1 MKEPEADNTCLERGY
16 VEQALE
22 SQNLEN
28 SKSTIPSL
36 PGGTVCF
43 FFFNPS
49 FSVCAGHTV
58 CS

>member
-1 MKEPEADNTCLERGY
+1 MKQT
-16 VEQALE
+16 LE

-28 SKSTIPSL
+28 SKKSTIPSL
-36 PGGTVCF
+36 PGGTVF
-43 FFFNPS
+43 FFFFLNPS